1 MVCSIPPPD
10 SSSGGGGGGDDG
22 ASPAPNHGAARVNSG
37 SGSGNR
43 RVGSARGPRPASQ
56 GGRAALPPIAGARQ
70 VIGSA
75 IGRQTSTTPP
85 NSGSFDV

>member
-10 SSSGGGGGGDDG
+10 SGGGGGGDDG
-22 ASPAPNHGAARVNSG
+22 ASPASNHGAARVNSG
-37 SGSGNR
+37 GGSGNR

-56 GGRAALPPIAGARQ
+56 GARAALPPIAGARQ

-75 IGRQTSTTPP
+75 MGRQISTTPP
-85 NSGSFDV
+85 SSGSFDL